1 MNCPLC
7 LGSNIT
13 QFACIEEKEYF
24 KCSHCHLIFL
34 NRINHLLPA
43 EEKERYS
50 QHNNDINDPQYRKFL
65 SNLYLPLAQKLS
77 PNMKGLDY
85 GCGPGPALAK
95 MFREDKYI
103 IDIYDPYFFPDKSL
117 LDKKYDFITCTET
130 AEHFYQPHIEFNR
143 LDSLLVG
150 GGWLGVMTNFYNDS
164 IDFEDW
170 YYRKD
175 PTHVVFYTEQTL
187 EAIALMMTWSIEIPA
202 NNIVL
207 FKK

>member
-1 MNCPLC
+1 MICPICSGTNVFSFQLIGSIEYFRCKTC
-7 LGSNIT
+7 LGLFTDPESRLSP
-13 QFACIEEKEYF
+13 Q
-24 KCSHCHLIFL
+24 
-34 NRINHLLPA
+34 

-50 QHNNDINDPQYRKFL
+50 QHNNAINDPQYRKFL
-65 SNLYLPLAQKLS
+65 SNLYLPLSQKLS
-77 PNMKGLDY
+77 SNMKGLDY
-85 GCGPGPALAK
+85 GCGPGPALAE
-95 MFREDKYI
+95 MFREDNYT

-117 LDKKYDFITCTET
+117 LDKKYDFVTCTET
-130 AEHFYQPHIEFNR
+130 AEHFCEPHKEFNR